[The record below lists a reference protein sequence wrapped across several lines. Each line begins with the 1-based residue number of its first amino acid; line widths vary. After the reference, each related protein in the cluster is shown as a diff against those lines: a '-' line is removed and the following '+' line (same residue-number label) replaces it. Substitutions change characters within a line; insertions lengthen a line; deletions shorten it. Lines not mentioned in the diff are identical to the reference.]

1 MVRFCGSVTRPVRV
15 ARNSCAPVMA
25 VTRKKAHTA
34 QHARH
39 NIVTSCRR
47 QGFRKLVSPGWF
59 SMRKNGELT
68 SPEYRRSRAA
78 FHRDRENVSDIG
90 VFPQSGGSWILRRV
104 LPASHALWV
113 TFRAV
118 SHVDQDN
125 AINYIYTF
133 ERQYR
138 AEKQRANENTVR
150 SHLLPSDRLYP
161 PLACATGLEQ
171 CAWTEA
177 TPITKR

>member
-39 NIVTSCRR
+39 NIITSCRR

-68 SPEYRRSRAA
+68 SPEYRRSWTA
-78 FHRDRENVSDIG
+78 FHRDRANVSDIG

-113 TFRAV
+113 TFAV
-118 SHVDQDN
+118 SHGDQDN
-125 AINYIYTF
+125 AINYIYTCK
-133 ERQYR
+133 RQYR
-138 AEKQRANENTVR
+138 AERQRINQKTVR
-150 SHLLPSDRLYP
+150 SHLFPSDRLYP
-161 PLACATGLEQ
+161 PLTCAMGLEQ

-177 TPITKR
+177 TSITKR